1 MYVLLRSCLVSSR
14 PLHQSQNTTSRRM
27 TVRSQVQSS
36 ERKVLTSRW
45 ITQEVLMKQESIP
58 AQQHQNRATSVG
70 SKRCLRGTK
79 IPANSSPDRPDLTT
93 KMSGINSSYSV
104 TICSVEVFSAVWRIT
119 VIIFFTLGL
128 ADILLDINIF
138 TTKVWTGICGDSC
151 IRSVSTGATIRT
163 RPPSEGWRPKTS
175 RKRDREKA
183 LRSNNTNRW

>member
-36 ERKVLTSRW
+36 GRKVLTSRW

-138 TTKVWTGICGDSC
+138 TTKV
-151 IRSVSTGATIRT
+151 
-163 RPPSEGWRPKTS
+163 
-175 RKRDREKA
+175 
-183 LRSNNTNRW
+183 

>member
-45 ITQEVLMKQESIP
+45 ITQEVLMKQD
-58 AQQHQNRATSVG
+58 QKRATSVG

-119 VIIFFTLGL
+119 VIIFFTLGS